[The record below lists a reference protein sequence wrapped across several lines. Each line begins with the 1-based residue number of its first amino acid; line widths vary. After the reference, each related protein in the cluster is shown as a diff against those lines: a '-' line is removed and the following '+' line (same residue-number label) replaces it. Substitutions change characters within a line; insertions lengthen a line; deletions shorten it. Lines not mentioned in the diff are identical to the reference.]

1 MDLKIDCATRAA
13 DEKPKKLRREGTL
26 PAVLYGHDGSES
38 VALKLSNYDAE
49 ALLRHATVN
58 KSVITVNV
66 PDMPWNGKVILREV
80 QKHPWKNKI
89 HHLSFFSIASQ
100 KEIEVSMPIHFIGDA
115 VGVVEENGTLDTVM
129 TEIQLKCPPDA
140 IPPALEIDVSELKI
154 GDTLNVG
161 DLKLPKGTSVSV
173 EPSLLVVSV
182 QAPRTLAA
190 VEAAAGDVPEP
201 TPTEA
206 INVEGDVGVSEDADN
221 ADSPEAAS

>member
-1 MDLKIDCATRAA
+1 MDLTIECAKRAA
-13 DEKPKKLRREGTL
+13 DEKPKRLRREGTL
-26 PAVLYGHDGSES
+26 PAVLYGHEGGES

-49 ALLRHATVN
+49 ALLRHASVN

-66 PDMPWNGKVILREV
+66 PDMPWSGKVILREV
-80 QKHPWKNKI
+80 QTHPWKNKI

-100 KEIEVSMPIHFIGDA
+100 KEIEVSMPINFVGEA

-140 IPPALEIDVSELKI
+140 IPQSLDIDVSELKI

-173 EPSLLVVSV
+173 EPGLLVVSV

-190 VEAAAGDVPEP
+190 VEAAAGDVPEA

-206 INVEGDVGVSEDADN
+206 INVEEDVDVAGGGKEGAD
-221 ADSPEAAS
+221 AAS

>member
-1 MDLKIDCATRAA
+1 MDLNIECAKRAA
-13 DEKPKKLRREGTL
+13 DEKTKKLRREGTL

-38 VALKLSNYDAE
+38 VALKLSNYEAE

-66 PDMPWNGKVILREV
+66 PDMPWSGKVILREV

-100 KEIEVSMPIHFIGDA
+100 KEIEVSMPIHFVGEAIGVA
-115 VGVVEENGTLDTVM
+115 QQGGTLDMVM

-140 IPPALEIDVSELKI
+140 IPQSLDVDVSELNI
-154 GDTLNVG
+154 GDALHVG
-161 DLKLPKGTSVSV
+161 EIKLPEGSSVSV

-182 QAPRTLAA
+182 LAPRT
-190 VEAAAGDVPEP
+190 AAALEETSGEVPEA
-201 TPTEA
+201 TPTET
-206 INVEGDVGVSEDADN
+206 IEVEENIDT
-221 ADSPEAAS
+221 AS

>member
-1 MDLKIDCATRAA
+1 MDLNIECAKRAA
-13 DEKPKKLRREGTL
+13 DEKTKKLRREGTL

-38 VALKLSNYDAE
+38 VALKLSNYEAE

-66 PDMPWNGKVILREV
+66 PDMPWSGKVILREV

-100 KEIEVSMPIHFIGDA
+100 KEIEVSMPIHFVGDA
-115 VGVVEENGTLDTVM
+115 VGVVNSGGTLDMVM

-140 IPPALEIDVSELKI
+140 IPQSLDVDVSDMDI
-154 GDTLNVG
+154 GDALHVSEI
-161 DLKLPKGTSVSV
+161 KLPKGSSVSV

-182 QAPRTLAA
+182 LAPRTAAA
-190 VEAAAGDVPEP
+190 VEEAAGEVPEA
-201 TPTEA
+201 TPTETTEVEEN
-206 INVEGDVGVSEDADN
+206 IDPDNVES
-221 ADSPEAAS
+221 

>member
-1 MDLKIDCATRAA
+1 MDLNIECAKRAA
-13 DEKPKKLRREGTL
+13 DEKTKKLRREGTL

-38 VALKLSNYDAE
+38 VALKLSNYEAE

-66 PDMPWNGKVILREV
+66 PDMPWSGKVILREV

-100 KEIEVSMPIHFIGDA
+100 KEIEVSMPIHFVGEAIGVA
-115 VGVVEENGTLDTVM
+115 QQGGTLDMVM

-140 IPPALEIDVSELKI
+140 IPQSLDVDVSELNI
-154 GDTLNVG
+154 GDALHVG
-161 DLKLPKGTSVSV
+161 EIKLPEGSSVSV

-182 QAPRTLAA
+182 LAPRT
-190 VEAAAGDVPEP
+190 AAALEETSGEVPEA
-201 TPTEA
+201 TPTETIEVEEN
-206 INVEGDVGVSEDADN
+206 INT
-221 ADSPEAAS
+221 AS